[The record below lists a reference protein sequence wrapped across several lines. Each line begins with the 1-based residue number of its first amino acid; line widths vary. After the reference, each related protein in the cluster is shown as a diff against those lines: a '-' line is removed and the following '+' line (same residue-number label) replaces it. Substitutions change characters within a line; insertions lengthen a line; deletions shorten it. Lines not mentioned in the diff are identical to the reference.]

1 MADNYTHEQLRRM
14 TVAQL
19 REIAGGIDHA
29 AVKGYTQLR
38 KDEIIHGI
46 CVALDIDEV
55 EHHKIVGIDK
65 AAVKAKI
72 ETLKVERAAALK
84 GGDTAALKMARK
96 KIRSLKR
103 KMRRAMV

>member
-1 MADNYTHEQLRRM
+1 MAGEYTHEQLKHM

-19 REIAGGIDHA
+19 REIASEIEHD

-55 EHHKIVGIDK
+55 EHHKVVGLDK
-65 AAVKAKI
+65 AAVKTKI
-72 ETLKVERAAALK
+72 QALKAERVAALE
-84 GGDTAALKMARK
+84 GGDSAALKMARK
-96 KIRSLKR
+96 KIRRLKR
-103 KMRRAMV
+103 KIRRSTV

>member
-1 MADNYTHEQLRRM
+1 MADNYTHEQLRHL

-29 AVKGYTQLR
+29 AVKGFTQLR

-46 CVALDIDEV
+46 CVALEIDEV

-65 AAVKAKI
+65 AAVKSKI
-72 ETLKVERAAALK
+72 ETLKVERAAAMEAR
-84 GGDTAALKMARK
+84 DAAALKMARK
-96 KIRSLKR
+96 KIRRLKR